1 MREDPDS
8 KQRSLRDMMS
18 LDGRVALVTGGGG
31 HIGAAACEALAEL
44 GAGIAVLDKDESCS
58 EVARRVGECFGVDA
72 HALRVDLAD
81 EEATR
86 AASEKVVDR
95 FGRLDIVVNNAALTG
110 TGGRI
115 EGWAVPFAEQA
126 IGSWRDAMDVNLTAP
141 FVLSQACHEALAASG
156 HGSIVNVAS
165 IYGLVGPD
173 MRLYEG
179 TELGNPAAYAASKG
193 GLLQLTRWLA
203 TALAP
208 AIRVNAITPGGLWR
222 DQPDSFHER
231 YIDKT
236 PMRRMACE
244 ADLKGA
250 IAYLAT
256 DLSSY
261 VTGHNLVVDG
271 GWTAW

>member
-1 MREDPDS
+1 
-8 KQRSLRDMMS
+8 MMS

-156 HGSIVNVAS
+156 HGS
-165 IYGLVGPD
+165 P
-173 MRLYEG
+173 
-179 TELGNPAAYAASKG
+179 
-193 GLLQLTRWLA
+193 
-203 TALAP
+203 
-208 AIRVNAITPGGLWR
+208 
-222 DQPDSFHER
+222 
-231 YIDKT
+231 
-236 PMRRMACE
+236 
-244 ADLKGA
+244 
-250 IAYLAT
+250 IAR
-256 DLSSY
+256 
-261 VTGHNLVVDG
+261 VTGWDTPYPHAFEWEYFPGPQRVSDAVKSVMSG
-271 GWTAW
+271 GR